1 MNNLFISPPPPSPDS
16 FYIHHF
22 ILFYFPMLYIL
33 ENMIDISPFSLC
45 RFVVFPFLLNI
56 MLAGFI
62 FMVFQWLSA
71 SHIYYCTYSIRIF
84 LDVTPMIQSQN

>member
-1 MNNLFISPPPPSPDS
+1 MNNLFIPPPVRTVFMST
-16 FYIHHF
+16 

-45 RFVVFPFLLNI
+45 IFVVFPFLLNI

-62 FMVFQWLSA
+62 LMVFQWLSA
-71 SHIYYCTYSIRIF
+71 SHLLLYLQYTLF
-84 LDVTPMIQSQN
+84 P